1 LWEPKPKDMKMDTT
15 NQGDGLG
22 KRRRRRR
29 RHMGAL
35 PTLVGRRRRKSR
47 RKGRK
52 ICIRTAGG
60 KKVCGV
66 RWRRRKHK

>member
-1 LWEPKPKDMKMDTT
+1 MDTT

-29 RHMGAL
+29 RSMGAL
-35 PTLVGRRRRKSR
+35 PTLVGRRRRAGRKGR

-52 ICIRTAGG
+52 ICIRTARGT
-60 KKVCGV
+60 KVCGT
-66 RWRRRKHK
+66 RWRKRRRR

>member
-1 LWEPKPKDMKMDTT
+1 MDTS

-35 PTLVGRRRRKSR
+35 PTLVGRRRRGRKGR

-52 ICIRTAGG
+52 ICIRTARGT
-60 KKVCGV
+60 KVCGTKW
-66 RWRRRKHK
+66 RKRRRR